1 MRSHFCELGWSVVLS
16 VPMVMIGI
24 TRSMEPHRKLHTRLV
39 SNFIPSFLGSQ
50 GGPVQYCCP
59 GNDHLCF
66 L

>member
-1 MRSHFCELGWSVVLS
+1 MRSYFCELGWSVVLS
-16 VPMVMIGI
+16 VPTVMIGI
-24 TRSMEPHRKLHTRLV
+24 ARSMEPHRKLHIRLV